1 MILNTGK
8 GKSYTSSPE
17 MTNEVKLEKY
27 IQDWNL
33 TEAEK
38 RHLTGH
44 FLRNWT
50 QTELEDKLVFDQT
63 SGVVKVSLWK
73 VDYTPVFQGE
83 QTAWDRLCYL
93 AVRGKADPF
102 FNKSREPKFW
112 LSFRS
117 GIIDGEKFNLVIIQ
131 EDKKL

>member
-1 MILNTGK
+1 MSKLDLFN
-8 GKSYTSSPE
+8 SSPE
-17 MTNEVKLEKY
+17 MTKEVRLEKY

-33 TEAEK
+33 TDAEK

-50 QTELEDKLVFDQT
+50 QSELEDKLVFDQT

-93 AVRGKADPF
+93 AVRGKSDLKGKPF
-102 FNKSREPKFW
+102 KEPKFW

>member
-1 MILNTGK
+1 MSKLDLFN
-8 GKSYTSSPE
+8 SSPA
-17 MTNEVKLEKY
+17 MTKEVRLEKY

-33 TEAEK
+33 TDAEK

-50 QTELEDKLVFDQT
+50 QAELEDKLVFDEK

-73 VDYTPVFQGE
+73 IDYTPVYQGD
-83 QTAWDRLCYL
+83 QSAWDRLCYL
-93 AVRGKADPF
+93 AVRGRTDLACKT
-102 FNKSREPKFW
+102 KYW